1 MFHSR
6 QLVFRTAFAAMVFSS
21 AVFSTAALAQVTFH
35 RGNDGDPETL
45 DVQKTSVASEAH
57 LMRDLY
63 DGLMIHNAKGEVVYG
78 VAENHTISPDGKV
91 YTFKLRAN
99 AKWSNGDAFKASDY
113 VFSFQRIINP
123 ETGAKY
129 ANILYPIK
137 NAERI
142 NKKLEGAKLDDLG
155 VKAIDDRTVEITLER
170 STPYFLELLTHST
183 GFPVHPPSVTK
194 HGNDYVKPENWVS
207 NGAYVLKSWTPNSDI
222 RLDKNPQFHDAAN
235 VQIERIIYYPTPDFA
250 AASRRFMAGEL
261 QFTTDIPADQTKFL
275 KEKLGDQ
282 VRIAPYLGTYY
293 LSFNMAKKP
302 FDDVRV
308 RTALSM
314 VMDREF
320 IAEQIWGGTMV
331 PAYSFVPP
339 GIGNYG
345 KPAVAGWAEKSMID
359 KEDDAKKLLAAAG
372 FGPGKP
378 LKVEVR
384 YNTTDNN
391 RRTVVAVADQWKQ
404 IGVETTF
411 INTDAKTHFAHLR
424 EGGDYD
430 VARAGW
436 IGDYSDPQNFLF
448 LVQSDN
454 KGFNYAKYSNA
465 EFDGL
470 MKQAENEA
478 DLKKRAEVLLKAEQ
492 IFTRDQPFAPVLF
505 YSSKNLVSSRLE
517 GFHSNLRGAYATR
530 FYKLKP

>member
-1 MFHSR
+1 MFQNMGFSASC
-6 QLVFRTAFAAMVFSS
+6 FKAAAFASLLI
-21 AVFSTAALAQVTFH
+21 STAAYGQVTFH

-45 DVQKTSVASEAH
+45 DVQKTSVVSEAH

-63 DGLMIHNAKGEVVYG
+63 DGLMIHNAKGEVING
-78 VAENHTISPDGKV
+78 VSESHTVSSDGRV
-91 YTFKLRAN
+91 YTFKIRSN

-113 VFSFQRIINP
+113 VFSFRRIINP

-129 ANILYPIK
+129 ANILFPIK
-137 NAERI
+137 NSEKI
-142 NKKLEGAKLDDLG
+142 NKKLDGIKLEELG
-155 VKAIDDRTVEITLER
+155 VKAVDEKTLEITLER
-170 STPYFLELLTHST
+170 PTPYFLELLTHST
-183 GFPVHPPSVTK
+183 GLPVHQASVEK
-194 HGNDYVKPENWVS
+194 HGNDYVKPENWIS
-207 NGAYVLKSWTPNSDI
+207 NGAYTLKAWTPNSDI
-222 RLDKNPQFHDAAN
+222 RMEKNPHFHDAAN

-293 LSFNMAKKP
+293 MAFNMAKKP

-314 VMDREF
+314 SMDREF

-345 KPAVAGWAEKSMID
+345 KPATAGWADKSPID
-359 KEDDAKKLLAAAG
+359 REDDAKKLLAAAG
-372 FGPGKP
+372 FGSGKP
-378 LKVEVR
+378 LKVEIR

-391 RRTVVAVADQWKQ
+391 RRTVVAIADQWKQ
-404 IGVETTF
+404 IGVETSF
-411 INTDAKTHFAHLR
+411 INTDGKTHFAHLR
-424 EGGDYD
+424 EGGDFD
-430 VARAGW
+430 IARAGW

-448 LVQSDN
+448 LVQADN
-454 KGFNYAKYSNA
+454 KGFNYAKYNNP

-470 MKQAENEA
+470 MKQAESEI
-478 DLKKRAEVLLKAEQ
+478 DLKKRADILLKAEQ
-492 IFTRDQPFAPVLF
+492 LFTRDQPYAPVLF
-505 YSSKNLVSSRLE
+505 YSSKNLVSSKLE
-517 GFHSNLRGAYATR
+517 GFQSNLRGAYATR